1 MLFSYGS
8 GQQQI
13 DNNEKC
19 KWIAGNIDFRADGAV
34 VRYRAHHPLEH
45 IPGFS
50 RSHWMPPLGKC
61 LCRIAPTAAMV
72 DEFVETTQNTNK
84 TQLLASNYGT
94 CWWLV
99 VCENFIPRNRPSTQL
114 SWKCC
119 RFRCRQQLVL
129 KTCLRVFPTRR
140 PDTADV
146 SATSCDIGFFFLCHM
161 SCRYLI
167 ADMPW

>member
-19 KWIAGNIDFRADGAV
+19 KWIAGNIDFHADGAV

-84 TQLLASNYGT
+84 TQLLASNY
-94 CWWLV
+94 
-99 VCENFIPRNRPSTQL
+99 
-114 SWKCC
+114 
-119 RFRCRQQLVL
+119 
-129 KTCLRVFPTRR
+129 
-140 PDTADV
+140 DTFQSIV
-146 SATSCDIGFFFLCHM
+146 IC
-161 SCRYLI
+161 
-167 ADMPW
+167 